1 MKNKLRYQK
10 DQNRD
15 HQIAT
20 WLDSSN
26 LPKVTEA
33 QNSALTKEITAEE
46 ISSAISKLKINR
58 APGTD
63 GYTSEFY
70 KVLREPLIP
79 LLKSAF
85 NCVLKEGEKL
95 TFRVTFRVRVR
106 VRKGRTKWSAL
117 IIDQLVFLTRT
128 IDYSMLF

>member
-1 MKNKLRYQK
+1 MTNNNIYKIRDSATNLPKYKTEEIHECFESYYKNIYSQPKINNK
-10 DQNRD
+10 
-15 HQIAT
+15 HKIAT
-20 WLDSSN
+20 WLDSLN

-70 KVLREPLIP
+70 KVLRDPLT
-79 LLKSAF
+79 
-85 NCVLKEGEKL
+85 KEC
-95 TFRVTFRVRVR
+95 
-106 VRKGRTKWSAL
+106 
-117 IIDQLVFLTRT
+117 I
-128 IDYSMLF
+128 